1 MAVPFF
7 VPEDSVESTQSSS
20 STATSPNSVSTSIPS
35 SPMPQP
41 QPQQPTQ
48 PQGGSVTAPPT
59 ASPLMSPVNGEYLVQ
74 AFCEALYRYSRAG
87 GWWRSPGYPISP
99 MTPLSPSC
107 TSSGFNNSG
116 YYGDVFF
123 PQNAPRSPRFDV
135 NVETPRTSRRMRRPS
150 MSNARR
156 SRLTSQ
162 GNDDET
168 DDEDAFNECFNEM
181 ESVPSWYDLDD
192 HYHSLAAREHLQE
205 FTGRLPQP
213 RKKRKDSEPSPPPQQ
228 KQQKEKPKVQK
239 FGWPKYVALGVLA
252 VGCGFF
258 VSR

>member
-7 VPEDSVESTQSSS
+7 VPEDSVESTQVSSS
-20 STATSPNSVSTSIPS
+20 NSTATGPNVSTTSIPS

-48 PQGGSVTAPPT
+48 PQGGSITAPPT
-59 ASPLMSPVNGEYLVQ
+59 APIMSPVNGEYLVQ

-107 TSSGFNNSG
+107 NSSGFNNSG
-116 YYGDVFF
+116 YNGDVFF
-123 PQNAPRSPRFDV
+123 PQNVPRTPRFDV
-135 NVETPRTSRRMRRPS
+135 NVETPRSSRRLRRQS
-150 MSNARR
+150 ISNARR

-162 GNDDET
+162 GNDET
-168 DDEDAFNECFNEM
+168 DDEDDFNECFNEM
-181 ESVPSWYDLDD
+181 DTIPSWYNLEE
-192 HYHSLAAREHLQE
+192 HYNSLAARDHLQE

-213 RKKRKDSEPSPPPQQ
+213 RKKQRKDSEP
-228 KQQKEKPKVQK
+228 QQKEKPKDQK
-239 FGWPKYVALGVLA
+239 FGWPKYVALGVIA
-252 VGCGFF
+252 VSCGFF